1 MRANY
6 QSKTNMNKKVCTF
19 LSLLLLLGMQAKA
32 QEFEAASKAVVNMGV
47 GWNLG
52 NTLEANNQ
60 NYHDFTKDSYWGQ
73 QGLESETCWGQAKAK
88 PELIKMMKD
97 AGFGAI
103 RVPVTWYNHMDKD
116 GKVNAEWMKRV
127 HEVVDYVI
135 DQGLYCIVNVHH
147 DTGADRDSFKSWIK
161 ADEANYKQNKT
172 KYENLWKQIA
182 EEFKDYDEHL
192 LFESYNEMLDKLN
205 SWCFASYAAKGQ
217 YDATVATS
225 AYNAINSYAQSFVTT
240 VRATGGNN
248 ATRNLVV
255 NTYAACC
262 GSGTWNNHLKE
273 PLTQLTLPKDP
284 ASNAEKHL
292 IVQVHDYPNMANG
305 INNVK
310 KEIDD
315 MVAAWKKTF
324 ISKGVPMI
332 LGEWG
337 TANVDEGDGKTDYDV
352 RRKVMFEFV
361 EYMIKKCKENNVA
374 TFYWM
379 GLSDGAFRSLPA
391 FNQPDLAE
399 CITKAYHGSDFVG
412 AYPTENDFDINY
424 IVDYEKEWSELF
436 LYGNYNGVTPLK
448 LEEYKAIR
456 VETDEAYGNKL
467 QVKVY
472 GDKDS
477 SKDSGF
483 KEGYYPLSEDS
494 KTTTVNFESST
505 TGSTVSRITLQTN
518 VGATKAKI
526 TKVCFI
532 KSDDT
537 EVKLTPTTA
546 WGCTLSTEAT
556 PTAGIQSIKLKPQ
569 HDDRLFNLQGQRIS
583 LPKKGLYIQNGKKYI
598 GR

>member
-1 MRANY
+1 
-6 QSKTNMNKKVCTF
+6 MNKKFTTAF
-19 LSLLLLLGMQAKA
+19 IFMASLFGLQIQA
-32 QEFEAASKAVVNMGV
+32 QEFETATEAVKNMGV

-52 NTLEANNQ
+52 NTLEANSQ
-60 NYHDFTKDSYWGQ
+60 TYHDFTKDNYWGQ
-73 QGLESETCWGQAKAK
+73 QGLESETCWGQSKAK

-135 DQGLYCIVNVHH
+135 NQGLYCIVNVHH
-147 DTGADRDSFKSWIK
+147 DTGADDDSFKSWIK
-161 ADEANYKQNKT
+161 ADEANYTQNKAR
-172 KYENLWKQIA
+172 YENLWKQIA

-192 LFESYNEMLDKLN
+192 LFESYNEMLDKLS

-240 VRATGGNN
+240 VRNTGGNN

-262 GSGTWNNHLKE
+262 GNGTWSDHLKE
-273 PLTQLTLPKDP
+273 PLSQLTIPTDP
-284 ASNAEKHL
+284 AANHL
-292 IVQVHDYPNMANG
+292 MVQVHDYPNIANG
-305 INNVK
+305 IANVK

-315 MVAAWKKTF
+315 MMTAWNTH
-324 ISKGVPMI
+324 ILSKGIPMI

-337 TANVDEGDGKTDYDV
+337 TANVDKGDGKTDYDV
-352 RRKVMFEFV
+352 RRDVMFEFV
-361 EYMIKKCKENNVA
+361 DYMIAKCKENNVA

-379 GLSDGAFRSLPA
+379 GLSDGAYRSLPA

-399 CITKAYHGSDFVG
+399 RIAKAYHGSDFAG
-412 AYPTENDFDINY
+412 TYPTENDFNISY
-424 IVDYEKEWSELF
+424 LVEYEKDWAELF
-436 LYGNYNGVTPLK
+436 LYGNYNSVSALK
-448 LEEYKAIR
+448 LTEYKGLRI
-456 VETDEAYGNKL
+456 EMDDNYGSKL

-472 GDKDS
+472 GDATGS
-477 SKDSGF
+477 SF
-483 KEGYYPLSEDS
+483 KEAYYTLSANS
-494 KTTTVNFESST
+494 KTTTVNFENAK

-526 TKVCFI
+526 NQVALI
-532 KSDDT
+532 KSDNS
-537 EVKLTPTTA
+537 EVKLSPTTA
-546 WGCTLSTEAT
+546 WGCTLSTEST
-556 PTAGIQSIKLKPQ
+556 PVSGIHELHYTPQ
-569 HDDRLFNLQGQRIS
+569 TNDRIYNLQGQQIAKPQRGI
-583 LPKKGLYIQNGKKYI
+583 YIQNGKKFI
-598 GR
+598 AK

>member
-1 MRANY
+1 
-6 QSKTNMNKKVCTF
+6 MNKKFTTAF
-19 LSLLLLLGMQAKA
+19 IFMASLFGLQIQA
-32 QEFEAASKAVVNMGV
+32 QEFETATEAVKNMGV

-52 NTLEANNQ
+52 NTLEANSQ
-60 NYHDFTKDSYWGQ
+60 TYHDFTKNNYWGQ
-73 QGLESETCWGQAKAK
+73 QGLESETCWGQSKAK

-135 DQGLYCIVNVHH
+135 NQGLYCIVNVHH
-147 DTGADRDSFKSWIK
+147 DTGADDDSFKSWIK
-161 ADEANYKQNKT
+161 ADEANYTQNKAR
-172 KYENLWKQIA
+172 YENLWKQIA

-192 LFESYNEMLDKLN
+192 LFESYNEMLDKLS
-205 SWCFASYAAKGQ
+205 SWCFASFAAKGQ

-240 VRATGGNN
+240 VRNTGGNN

-262 GSGTWNNHLKE
+262 GNGTWSDHLKE
-273 PLTQLTLPKDP
+273 PLSQLTIPTDP
-284 ASNAEKHL
+284 AANHL
-292 IVQVHDYPNMANG
+292 MVQVHDYPNIANG
-305 INNVK
+305 IANVK

-315 MVAAWKKTF
+315 MVAAWNTH
-324 ISKGVPMI
+324 ILSKGIPMI

-352 RRKVMFEFV
+352 RRDVMFEFV
-361 EYMIKKCKENNVA
+361 DYMIAKCKENNVA

-379 GLSDGAFRSLPA
+379 GLSDGAYRSLPA

-399 CITKAYHGSDFVG
+399 RIAKAYHGNDFAG
-412 AYPTENDFDINY
+412 IYPTEDDFNISY
-424 IVDYEKEWSELF
+424 IVEYEKEWAELF
-436 LYGNYNGVTPLK
+436 LYGNYNSVSALK
-448 LEEYKAIR
+448 LTEYKGLRI
-456 VETDEAYGNKL
+456 EMDDNYGSKL

-472 GDKDS
+472 GDATGS
-477 SKDSGF
+477 SF
-483 KEGYYPLSEDS
+483 KEAYYTLSANS
-494 KTTTVNFESST
+494 KTTTVNFENAK

-526 TKVCFI
+526 NQVALI
-532 KSDDT
+532 KSDNS
-537 EVKLTPTTA
+537 EVKLSPTTA
-546 WGCTLSTEAT
+546 WGCTLSTEST
-556 PTAGIQSIKLKPQ
+556 PVSGIHELHYTPQ
-569 HDDRLFNLQGQRIS
+569 TDNRIYNLQGQQIAKPQRGI
-583 LPKKGLYIQNGKKYI
+583 YIQNGKKFI
-598 GR
+598 AK

>member
-1 MRANY
+1 MYKRLNVLF
-6 QSKTNMNKKVCTF
+6 T
-19 LSLLLLLGMQAKA
+19 LLLMCGMHLQA
-32 QEFEAASKAVVNMGV
+32 QEFETATQAVKNMGV

-52 NTLEANNQ
+52 NTLEANSQ
-60 NYHDFTKDSYWGQ
+60 TYHDFTKDNYWGQ
-73 QGLESETCWGQAKAK
+73 QGLESETCWGQSKAK

-135 DQGLYCIVNVHH
+135 NQGLYCIVNVHH
-147 DTGADRDSFKSWIK
+147 DTGADDDSFKSWIK
-161 ADEANYKQNKT
+161 ADEANYTQNKAR
-172 KYENLWKQIA
+172 YENLWKQIA

-192 LFESYNEMLDKLN
+192 LFESYNEMLDKLS

-240 VRATGGNN
+240 VRNTGGNN

-262 GSGTWNNHLKE
+262 GNGTWSDHLKE
-273 PLTQLTLPKDP
+273 PLSQLTIPTDP
-284 ASNAEKHL
+284 AANHL
-292 IVQVHDYPNMANG
+292 MVQVHDYPNIANG
-305 INNVK
+305 IANVK

-315 MVAAWKKTF
+315 MMTAWNTH
-324 ISKGVPMI
+324 ILSKGIPMI

-352 RRKVMFEFV
+352 RRDVMFEFV
-361 EYMIKKCKENNVA
+361 DYMIAKCKENNVA

-379 GLSDGAFRSLPA
+379 GLSDGAYRSLPA

-399 CITKAYHGSDFVG
+399 RIAKAYHGSDFAG
-412 AYPTENDFDINY
+412 TYPTENDFNINY
-424 IVDYEKEWSELF
+424 LVEYEKDWAELF
-436 LYGNYNGVTPLK
+436 LYGNYNSVSALK
-448 LEEYKAIR
+448 LTEYKGLRI
-456 VETDEAYGNKL
+456 EMDDNYGSKL

-472 GDKDS
+472 GDATGS
-477 SKDSGF
+477 SF
-483 KEGYYPLSEDS
+483 KEAYYTLSANS
-494 KTTTVNFESST
+494 KTTTVNFENAK

-526 TKVCFI
+526 NQVALI
-532 KSDDT
+532 KSDNS
-537 EVKLTPTTA
+537 EVKLSPTTA
-546 WGCTLSTEAT
+546 WGCTLSTEST
-556 PTAGIQSIKLKPQ
+556 PVSGIHELHYTPQ
-569 HDDRLFNLQGQRIS
+569 TDDRIYNLQGQQIAKPQRGI
-583 LPKKGLYIQNGKKYI
+583 YIQNGKKFI
-598 GR
+598 AK

>member
-1 MRANY
+1 
-6 QSKTNMNKKVCTF
+6 MNKKFTTAF
-19 LSLLLLLGMQAKA
+19 IFMASLFSLQIQA
-32 QEFEAASKAVVNMGV
+32 QEFETATEAVKNMGV

-52 NTLEANNQ
+52 NTLEANSQ
-60 NYHDFTKDSYWGQ
+60 TYHDFTKDNYWGQ
-73 QGLESETCWGQAKAK
+73 QGLESETCWGQSKAK

-135 DQGLYCIVNVHH
+135 NQGLYCIVNVHH
-147 DTGADRDSFKSWIK
+147 DTGADDDSFKSWIK
-161 ADEANYKQNKT
+161 ADEANYTQNKAR
-172 KYENLWKQIA
+172 YENLWKQIA

-192 LFESYNEMLDKLN
+192 LFESYNEMLDKLS

-240 VRATGGNN
+240 VRNTGGNN

-262 GSGTWNNHLKE
+262 GNGTWSDHLKE
-273 PLTQLTLPKDP
+273 PLSQLTIPTDP
-284 ASNAEKHL
+284 AANHL
-292 IVQVHDYPNMANG
+292 MVQVHDYPNIANG
-305 INNVK
+305 IANVK

-315 MVAAWKKTF
+315 MVAAWNTH
-324 ISKGVPMI
+324 ILSKGIPMI

-352 RRKVMFEFV
+352 RRDVMFEFV
-361 EYMIKKCKENNVA
+361 DYMIAKCKENNVA

-379 GLSDGAFRSLPA
+379 GLSDGAYRSLPA

-399 CITKAYHGSDFVG
+399 RIAKAYHGSDFAG
-412 AYPTENDFDINY
+412 TYPTENDFNISY
-424 IVDYEKEWSELF
+424 LVEYEKDWAELF
-436 LYGNYNGVTPLK
+436 LYGNYNSVSALK
-448 LEEYKAIR
+448 LTEYKGLRI
-456 VETDEAYGNKL
+456 EMDDNYGSKL

-472 GDKDS
+472 GDATGS
-477 SKDSGF
+477 SF
-483 KEGYYPLSEDS
+483 KEAYYTLSANS
-494 KTTTVNFESST
+494 KTTTVNFENAK

-526 TKVCFI
+526 NKVVLI
-532 KSDDT
+532 KSDNS
-537 EVKLTPTTA
+537 EVKLSPTTA
-546 WGCTLSTEAT
+546 WGCTLSTEST
-556 PTAGIQSIKLKPQ
+556 PVSGIHELHYTPQ
-569 HDDRLFNLQGQRIS
+569 TDNRIYNLQGQQIAQPRRGI
-583 LPKKGLYIQNGKKYI
+583 YIQNGKKFI
-598 GR
+598 AK

>member
-1 MRANY
+1 
-6 QSKTNMNKKVCTF
+6 MNKRINTI
-19 LSLLLLLGMQAKA
+19 LALLLMSGMHLLA
-32 QEFEAASKAVVNMGV
+32 QEFETATQAVKNMGV

-52 NTLEANNQ
+52 NTLEANSQ
-60 NYHDFTKDSYWGQ
+60 TYHDFTKDNYWGQ
-73 QGLESETCWGQAKAK
+73 QGLESETCWGQSKAK

-135 DQGLYCIVNVHH
+135 NQGLYCIVNVHH
-147 DTGADRDSFKSWIK
+147 DTGADDDSFKSWIK
-161 ADEANYKQNKT
+161 ADEANYTQNKAR
-172 KYENLWKQIA
+172 YENLWKQIA

-192 LFESYNEMLDKLN
+192 LFESYNEMLDKLS

-240 VRATGGNN
+240 VRNTGGNN

-262 GSGTWNNHLKE
+262 GSGTWNDHLKE
-273 PLTQLTLPKDP
+273 PLSQLTIPTDP
-284 ASNAEKHL
+284 VANHL
-292 IVQVHDYPNMANG
+292 MVQVHDYPNIANG
-305 INNVK
+305 IANVK

-315 MVAAWKKTF
+315 MMAAWNTH
-324 ISKGVPMI
+324 ILSKGIPMI

-352 RRKVMFEFV
+352 RRDVMFEFV
-361 EYMIKKCKENNVA
+361 DYMIAKCKENNVA

-379 GLSDGAFRSLPA
+379 GLSDGAYRSLPA

-399 CITKAYHGSDFVG
+399 RIAKAYHGSDFAG
-412 AYPTENDFDINY
+412 TYPTENDFNISY
-424 IVDYEKEWSELF
+424 LVEYEKDWAELF
-436 LYGNYNGVTPLK
+436 LYGNYNSVSALK
-448 LEEYKAIR
+448 LTEYKGLRI
-456 VETDEAYGNKL
+456 EMDDNYGSKL

-472 GDKDS
+472 GDATGS
-477 SKDSGF
+477 SF
-483 KEGYYPLSEDS
+483 KEAYYTLSANS
-494 KTTTVNFESST
+494 KTTTVNFENAK

-526 TKVCFI
+526 NQVALI
-532 KSDDT
+532 KSDNS
-537 EVKLTPTTA
+537 EVKLSPTTA
-546 WGCTLSTEAT
+546 WGCTLSTEST
-556 PTAGIQSIKLKPQ
+556 PVSGIHELHYTPQ
-569 HDDRLFNLQGQRIS
+569 TDDRIYNLQGQQIAKPQRGI
-583 LPKKGLYIQNGKKYI
+583 YIQNGKKFI
-598 GR
+598 AK

>member
-1 MRANY
+1 
-6 QSKTNMNKKVCTF
+6 MNKKFTTAF
-19 LSLLLLLGMQAKA
+19 IFMASLFGLQIQA
-32 QEFEAASKAVVNMGV
+32 QEFETATEAVKNMGV

-52 NTLEANNQ
+52 NTLEANSQ
-60 NYHDFTKDSYWGQ
+60 TYHDFTKDNYWGQ
-73 QGLESETCWGQAKAK
+73 QGLESETCWGQSKAK

-135 DQGLYCIVNVHH
+135 NQGLYCIVNVHH
-147 DTGADRDSFKSWIK
+147 DTGADDDSFKSWIK
-161 ADEANYKQNKT
+161 ADEANYTQNKAR
-172 KYENLWKQIA
+172 YENLWKQIA

-192 LFESYNEMLDKLN
+192 LFESYNEMLDKLS
-205 SWCFASYAAKGQ
+205 SWCFASFAAKGQ

-240 VRATGGNN
+240 VRNTGGNN

-262 GSGTWNNHLKE
+262 GNGTWSDHLKE
-273 PLTQLTLPKDP
+273 PLSQLTIPTDP
-284 ASNAEKHL
+284 AANHL
-292 IVQVHDYPNMANG
+292 MVQVHDYPNIANG
-305 INNVK
+305 IANVK

-315 MVAAWKKTF
+315 MMAAWNTH
-324 ISKGVPMI
+324 ILSKGIPMI

-352 RRKVMFEFV
+352 RRDVMFEFV
-361 EYMIKKCKENNVA
+361 DYMIAKCKENNVA

-379 GLSDGAFRSLPA
+379 GLSDGAYRSLPA

-399 CITKAYHGSDFVG
+399 RIAKAYHGSDFAG
-412 AYPTENDFDINY
+412 TYPTENDFNISY
-424 IVDYEKEWSELF
+424 IVEYEKEWAELF
-436 LYGNYNGVTPLK
+436 LYGNYNSVSALK
-448 LEEYKAIR
+448 LTEYKGLRI
-456 VETDEAYGNKL
+456 EMDDNYGSKL

-472 GDKDS
+472 GDATGS
-477 SKDSGF
+477 SF
-483 KEGYYPLSEDS
+483 KEAYYTLSANS
-494 KTTTVNFESST
+494 KTTTVNFENAK

-526 TKVCFI
+526 NKVVLI
-532 KSDDT
+532 KSDNS
-537 EVKLTPTTA
+537 EVKLSPTTA
-546 WGCTLSTEAT
+546 WGCTLSTEST
-556 PTAGIQSIKLKPQ
+556 PVSGIHELHYTPQ
-569 HDDRLFNLQGQRIS
+569 TDNRIYNLQGQQIAKPQRGI
-583 LPKKGLYIQNGKKYI
+583 YIQNGKKFI
-598 GR
+598 AK

>member
-1 MRANY
+1 
-6 QSKTNMNKKVCTF
+6 MNKKFTTAF
-19 LSLLLLLGMQAKA
+19 IFMASLFGLQIQA
-32 QEFEAASKAVVNMGV
+32 QEFETATEAVKNMGV

-52 NTLEANNQ
+52 NTLEANSQ
-60 NYHDFTKDSYWGQ
+60 TYHDFTKDNYWGQ
-73 QGLESETCWGQAKAK
+73 QGLESETCWGQSKAK

-135 DQGLYCIVNVHH
+135 NQGLYCIVNVHH
-147 DTGADRDSFKSWIK
+147 DTGADDDSFKSWIK
-161 ADEANYKQNKT
+161 ADEANYTQNKAR
-172 KYENLWKQIA
+172 YENLWQQIA

-192 LFESYNEMLDKLN
+192 LFESYNEMLDKLS

-240 VRATGGNN
+240 VRNTGGNN

-262 GSGTWNNHLKE
+262 GNGTWSDHLKDPLSQLTIPTDPAANHLM
-273 PLTQLTLPKDP
+273 
-284 ASNAEKHL
+284 
-292 IVQVHDYPNMANG
+292 VQVHDYPNIANG
-305 INNVK
+305 IANVK

-315 MVAAWKKTF
+315 MMTAWNTH
-324 ISKGVPMI
+324 ILSKGIPMI

-352 RRKVMFEFV
+352 RRDVMFEFV
-361 EYMIKKCKENNVA
+361 DYMIAKCKENNVA

-379 GLSDGAFRSLPA
+379 GLSDGAYRSLPA

-399 CITKAYHGSDFVG
+399 RIAKAYHGSDFAG
-412 AYPTENDFDINY
+412 TYPTENDFNISY
-424 IVDYEKEWSELF
+424 LVEYEKDWAELF
-436 LYGNYNGVTPLK
+436 LYGNYNSVSALK
-448 LEEYKAIR
+448 LTEYKGLRI
-456 VETDEAYGNKL
+456 EMDDNYGSKL

-472 GDKDS
+472 GDATGS
-477 SKDSGF
+477 SF
-483 KEGYYPLSEDS
+483 KEAYYTLSANS
-494 KTTTVNFESST
+494 KTTTVNFENAK

-526 TKVCFI
+526 NQVALI
-532 KSDDT
+532 KSDNS
-537 EVKLTPTTA
+537 EVKLSPTTA
-546 WGCTLSTEAT
+546 WGCTLSTEST
-556 PTAGIQSIKLKPQ
+556 PVSGIHELHYTPQ
-569 HDDRLFNLQGQRIS
+569 TDNRIYNLQGQQIAKPQRGI
-583 LPKKGLYIQNGKKYI
+583 YIQNGKKYI
-598 GR
+598 AK

>member
-1 MRANY
+1 
-6 QSKTNMNKKVCTF
+6 MNKRVNTI
-19 LSLLLLLGMQAKA
+19 LALLLMCGMHLLA
-32 QEFEAASKAVVNMGV
+32 QEFETATQAVKNMGV

-60 NYHDFTKDSYWGQ
+60 TNHDFTKDNYWGQ
-73 QGLESETCWGQAKAK
+73 QGLESETCWGQSKTK

-135 DQGLYCIVNVHH
+135 SQGLYCIVNVHH
-147 DTGADRDSFKSWIK
+147 DTGADGSTFKSWIK
-161 ADEANYKQNKT
+161 ADEANYEQNKT
-172 KYENLWKQIA
+172 RYENLWKQIA

-192 LFESYNEMLDKLN
+192 LFESYNEMLDKLS
-205 SWCFASYAAKGQ
+205 SWCFASFASTNK
-217 YDATVATS
+217 YDAAVAKS

-240 VRATGGNN
+240 VRNTGGNN

-262 GSGTWNNHLKE
+262 GSGTWNDHLKE
-273 PLTQLTLPKDP
+273 PLSQLTIPTDP
-284 ASNAEKHL
+284 VANHL
-292 IVQVHDYPNMANG
+292 MVQVHDYPNIANG
-305 INNVK
+305 IANVK

-315 MVAAWKKTF
+315 MMAAWNTH
-324 ISKGVPMI
+324 ILSKGIPMI

-352 RRKVMFEFV
+352 RRDVMFEFV
-361 EYMIKKCKENNVA
+361 DYMIAKCKENNVA

-379 GLSDGAFRSLPA
+379 GLSDGAYRSLPA

-399 CITKAYHGSDFVG
+399 RIAKAYHGSDFAG
-412 AYPTENDFDINY
+412 TYPTENDFNISY
-424 IVDYEKEWSELF
+424 LVEYEKDWAELF
-436 LYGNYNGVTPLK
+436 LYGNYNSVSALK
-448 LEEYKAIR
+448 LTEYKGLRI
-456 VETDEAYGNKL
+456 EMDDNYGSKL

-472 GDKDS
+472 GDATGS
-477 SKDSGF
+477 SF
-483 KEGYYPLSEDS
+483 KEAYYTLSANS
-494 KTTTVNFESST
+494 KTTTVNFENAK

-526 TKVCFI
+526 NQVALI
-532 KSDDT
+532 KSDNS
-537 EVKLTPTTA
+537 EVKLSPTTA
-546 WGCTLSTEAT
+546 WGCTLSTEST
-556 PTAGIQSIKLKPQ
+556 PVSGIHELHYTPQ
-569 HDDRLFNLQGQRIS
+569 TDNRIYNLQGQQIAKPQRGI
-583 LPKKGLYIQNGKKYI
+583 YIQNGKKYI
-598 GR
+598 AK

>member
-1 MRANY
+1 
-6 QSKTNMNKKVCTF
+6 MNKKFTTAF
-19 LSLLLLLGMQAKA
+19 IFMASLFSLQIQA
-32 QEFEAASKAVVNMGV
+32 QEFETATEAVKNMGV

-52 NTLEANNQ
+52 NTLEANSQ
-60 NYHDFTKDSYWGQ
+60 TYHDFTKDNYWGQ
-73 QGLESETCWGQAKAK
+73 QGLESETCWGQSKAK

-135 DQGLYCIVNVHH
+135 NQGLYCIVNVHH
-147 DTGADRDSFKSWIK
+147 DTGADSDSFKSWIK
-161 ADEANYKQNKT
+161 ADEANYTQNKAR
-172 KYENLWKQIA
+172 YENLWKQIA

-192 LFESYNEMLDKLN
+192 LFESYNEMLDKLS

-240 VRATGGNN
+240 VRNTGGNN

-262 GSGTWNNHLKE
+262 GSGTWNDHLKE
-273 PLTQLTLPKDP
+273 PLSQLTIPTDP
-284 ASNAEKHL
+284 VANHL
-292 IVQVHDYPNMANG
+292 MVQVHDYPNIANG
-305 INNVK
+305 IANVK

-315 MVAAWKKTF
+315 MVAAWNTH
-324 ISKGVPMI
+324 ILSKGIPMI

-352 RRKVMFEFV
+352 RRDVMFEFV
-361 EYMIKKCKENNVA
+361 DYMIAKCKENNVA

-379 GLSDGAFRSLPA
+379 GLSDGAYRSLPA

-399 CITKAYHGSDFVG
+399 RIAKAYHGSDFAG
-412 AYPTENDFDINY
+412 TYPTENDFNISY
-424 IVDYEKEWSELF
+424 LVEYEKDWAELF
-436 LYGNYNGVTPLK
+436 LYGNYNSVSALK
-448 LEEYKAIR
+448 LTEYKGLRI
-456 VETDEAYGNKL
+456 EMDDNYGSKL

-472 GDKDS
+472 GDATGS
-477 SKDSGF
+477 SF
-483 KEGYYPLSEDS
+483 KEAYYTLSANS
-494 KTTTVNFESST
+494 KTTTVNFENAK

-526 TKVCFI
+526 NQVALI
-532 KSDDT
+532 KSDNS
-537 EVKLTPTTA
+537 EVKLSPTTA
-546 WGCTLSTEAT
+546 WGCTLSTEST
-556 PTAGIQSIKLKPQ
+556 PVSGIHELHYTPQ
-569 HDDRLFNLQGQRIS
+569 TDNRIYNLQGQQIAQPRRGI
-583 LPKKGLYIQNGKKYI
+583 YIQNGKKYLAK
-598 GR
+598 

>member
-1 MRANY
+1 MA
-6 QSKTNMNKKVCTF
+6 
-19 LSLLLLLGMQAKA
+19 SLFSLQIQA
-32 QEFEAASKAVVNMGV
+32 QEFETATEAVKNMGV

-52 NTLEANNQ
+52 NTLEANSQ
-60 NYHDFTKDSYWGQ
+60 TYHDFTKDNYWGQ
-73 QGLESETCWGQAKAK
+73 QGLESETCWGQSKAK

-135 DQGLYCIVNVHH
+135 NQGLYCIVNVHH
-147 DTGADRDSFKSWIK
+147 DTGADDDSFKSWIK
-161 ADEANYKQNKT
+161 ADEANYTQNKAR
-172 KYENLWKQIA
+172 YENLWKQIA

-192 LFESYNEMLDKLN
+192 LFESYNEMLDKLS

-240 VRATGGNN
+240 VRNTGGNN

-262 GSGTWNNHLKE
+262 GNGTWSDHLKE
-273 PLTQLTLPKDP
+273 PLSQLTIPTDP
-284 ASNAEKHL
+284 AANHL
-292 IVQVHDYPNMANG
+292 MVQVHDYPNIANG
-305 INNVK
+305 IANVK

-315 MVAAWKKTF
+315 MMAAWNTH
-324 ISKGVPMI
+324 IRSKGIPMI
-332 LGEWG
+332 RGEWG

-352 RRKVMFEFV
+352 RRDVMFEFV
-361 EYMIKKCKENNVA
+361 DYMIAKCTENNVA

-379 GLSDGAFRSLPA
+379 GLSDGAYRSLPA

-399 CITKAYHGSDFVG
+399 RIAKAYHGSDFAG
-412 AYPTENDFDINY
+412 TYPTENDFNISY
-424 IVDYEKEWSELF
+424 LVEYEKDWAELF
-436 LYGNYNGVTPLK
+436 LYGNYNSVSALK
-448 LEEYKAIR
+448 LTEYKGLRI
-456 VETDEAYGNKL
+456 EMDDNYGSKL

-472 GDKDS
+472 GDATGS
-477 SKDSGF
+477 SF
-483 KEGYYPLSEDS
+483 KEAYYTLSANS
-494 KTTTVNFESST
+494 KTTTVNFENAK

-526 TKVCFI
+526 NQVALI
-532 KSDDT
+532 KSDNS
-537 EVKLTPTTA
+537 EVKLSPTTA
-546 WGCTLSTEAT
+546 WGCTLSTESS
-556 PTAGIQSIKLKPQ
+556 PVSGIQNIHYTPIA
-569 HDDRLFNLQGQRIS
+569 DDRIYNLQGQQIAKPQRGI
-583 LPKKGLYIQNGKKYI
+583 YIQNGKKFI
-598 GR
+598 AK

>member
-1 MRANY
+1 
-6 QSKTNMNKKVCTF
+6 MNKKFTTAF
-19 LSLLLLLGMQAKA
+19 IFMASLFGLQIQA
-32 QEFEAASKAVVNMGV
+32 QEFETATEAVKNMGV

-52 NTLEANNQ
+52 NTLEANSQ
-60 NYHDFTKDSYWGQ
+60 TYHDFTKDNYWGQ
-73 QGLESETCWGQAKAK
+73 QGLESETCWGQSKAK

-135 DQGLYCIVNVHH
+135 NQGLYCIVNVHH
-147 DTGADRDSFKSWIK
+147 DTGADDDSFKSWIK
-161 ADEANYKQNKT
+161 ADEANYTQNKAR
-172 KYENLWKQIA
+172 YENLWKQIA

-192 LFESYNEMLDKLN
+192 LFESYNEMLDKLS

-240 VRATGGNN
+240 VRNTGGNN

-262 GSGTWNNHLKE
+262 GNGTWSDHLKE
-273 PLTQLTLPKDP
+273 PLSQLTIPTDP
-284 ASNAEKHL
+284 AANHL
-292 IVQVHDYPNMANG
+292 MVQVHDYPNIANG
-305 INNVK
+305 IANVK

-315 MVAAWKKTF
+315 MMAAWNTH
-324 ISKGVPMI
+324 ILSKGIPMI

-352 RRKVMFEFV
+352 RRDVMFEFV
-361 EYMIKKCKENNVA
+361 DYMIAKCKEHHVA

-379 GLSDGAFRSLPA
+379 GLSDGAYRSLPA

-399 CITKAYHGSDFVG
+399 RIAKAYHGNDFAG
-412 AYPTENDFDINY
+412 TYPTENDFNISY
-424 IVDYEKEWSELF
+424 IVEYEKDWAELF
-436 LYGNYNGVTPLK
+436 LYGNYNSVSALK
-448 LEEYKAIR
+448 LTEYKGLRI
-456 VETDEAYGNKL
+456 EMDDNYGSKL

-472 GDKDS
+472 GDATGS
-477 SKDSGF
+477 SF
-483 KEGYYPLSEDS
+483 KEAYYTLSANS
-494 KTTTVNFESST
+494 KTTTVNFENAK

-526 TKVCFI
+526 NQVALI
-532 KSDDT
+532 KSDNS
-537 EVKLTPTTA
+537 EVKLSPTTA
-546 WGCTLSTEAT
+546 WGCTLSTEST
-556 PTAGIQSIKLKPQ
+556 PVSGIHELHYTPQ
-569 HDDRLFNLQGQRIS
+569 TDNRIYNLQGQQIAKPQRGI
-583 LPKKGLYIQNGKKYI
+583 YIQNGKKFI
-598 GR
+598 AK

>member
-1 MRANY
+1 
-6 QSKTNMNKKVCTF
+6 MNKKFTTAF
-19 LSLLLLLGMQAKA
+19 IFMASLFGLQIQA
-32 QEFEAASKAVVNMGV
+32 QEFETATEAVKNMGV

-52 NTLEANNQ
+52 NTLEANSQ
-60 NYHDFTKDSYWGQ
+60 TYHDFTKDNYWGQ
-73 QGLESETCWGQAKAK
+73 QGLESETCWGQSKAK

-135 DQGLYCIVNVHH
+135 NQGLYCIVNVHH
-147 DTGADRDSFKSWIK
+147 DTGADDDSFKSWIK
-161 ADEANYKQNKT
+161 ADEANYTQNKAR
-172 KYENLWKQIA
+172 YENLWKQIA

-192 LFESYNEMLDKLN
+192 LFESYNEMLDKLS

-240 VRATGGNN
+240 VRNTGGNN

-262 GSGTWNNHLKE
+262 GNGTWSDHLKE
-273 PLTQLTLPKDP
+273 PLSQLTIPTDP
-284 ASNAEKHL
+284 AANHL
-292 IVQVHDYPNMANG
+292 MVQVHDYPNIANG
-305 INNVK
+305 IANVK
-310 KEIDD
+310 KEIGD
-315 MVAAWKKTF
+315 MVAAWNTH
-324 ISKGVPMI
+324 ILSKGIPMI

-352 RRKVMFEFV
+352 RRDVMFEFV
-361 EYMIKKCKENNVA
+361 DYMIAKCKEHHVA

-379 GLSDGAFRSLPA
+379 GLSDGAYRSLPA

-399 CITKAYHGSDFVG
+399 RIAKAYHGNDFAG
-412 AYPTENDFDINY
+412 IYPTEDDFNISY
-424 IVDYEKEWSELF
+424 IVEYEKEWAELF
-436 LYGNYNGVTPLK
+436 LYGNYNSVSPLK
-448 LEEYKAIR
+448 LTEYKGLRI
-456 VETDEAYGNKL
+456 EMDDNYGSKL

-472 GDKDS
+472 GDATGS
-477 SKDSGF
+477 SF
-483 KEGYYPLSEDS
+483 KEAYYTLSANS
-494 KTTTVNFESST
+494 KTTTVNFENAK

-526 TKVCFI
+526 NQVALI
-532 KSDDT
+532 KSDNS
-537 EVKLTPTTA
+537 EVKLSPTTA
-546 WGCTLSTEAT
+546 WGCSLSTEST
-556 PTAGIQSIKLKPQ
+556 PVSGIHELHYTPQ
-569 HDDRLFNLQGQRIS
+569 TDNRIYNLQGQQIAKPQRGI
-583 LPKKGLYIQNGKKYI
+583 YIQNGKKFI
-598 GR
+598 AK

>member
-1 MRANY
+1 
-6 QSKTNMNKKVCTF
+6 MNKKFTTTF
-19 LSLLLLLGMQAKA
+19 IFIASLFGLQIQA
-32 QEFEAASKAVVNMGV
+32 QEFETATEAVKNMGV

-52 NTLEANNQ
+52 NTLEANSQ
-60 NYHDFTKDSYWGQ
+60 TYHDFTKDNYWGQ
-73 QGLESETCWGQAKAK
+73 QGLESETCWGQSKAK

-135 DQGLYCIVNVHH
+135 NQGLYCIVNVHH
-147 DTGADRDSFKSWIK
+147 DTGADDDSFKSWIK
-161 ADEANYKQNKT
+161 ADEANYTQNKAR
-172 KYENLWKQIA
+172 YENLWKQIA

-192 LFESYNEMLDKLN
+192 LFESYNEMLDKLS

-240 VRATGGNN
+240 VRNTGGNN

-262 GSGTWNNHLKE
+262 GNGTWSDHLKE
-273 PLTQLTLPKDP
+273 PLSQLTIPTDP
-284 ASNAEKHL
+284 AANHL
-292 IVQVHDYPNMANG
+292 MVQVHDYPNIANG
-305 INNVK
+305 IANVK

-315 MVAAWKKTF
+315 MMAAWNTH
-324 ISKGVPMI
+324 ILSKGIPMI

-352 RRKVMFEFV
+352 RRDVMFEFV
-361 EYMIKKCKENNVA
+361 DYMIAKCKENNVA

-379 GLSDGAFRSLPA
+379 GLSDGAYRSLPA

-399 CITKAYHGSDFVG
+399 RIAKAYHGSDFAG
-412 AYPTENDFDINY
+412 TYPTENDFNISY
-424 IVDYEKEWSELF
+424 LVEYEKDWAELF
-436 LYGNYNGVTPLK
+436 LYGNYNSVSALK
-448 LEEYKAIR
+448 LTEYKGLRI
-456 VETDEAYGNKL
+456 EMDDNYGSKL

-472 GDKDS
+472 GDATGS
-477 SKDSGF
+477 SF
-483 KEGYYPLSEDS
+483 KEGYYALSADS
-494 KTTTVNFESST
+494 KTTTVNFESAK

-526 TKVCFI
+526 NKVVLI
-532 KSDDT
+532 KSDNS
-537 EVKLTPTTA
+537 EIKLTPTIA
-546 WGCTLSTEAT
+546 WGCSLSTESS
-556 PTAGIQSIKLKPQ
+556 PVSGIQNIHYTPIA
-569 HDDRLFNLQGQRIS
+569 DDRIYNLQGQQIAQPQRGI
-583 LPKKGLYIQNGKKYI
+583 YIQNGKKHI
-598 GR
+598 AK

>member
-1 MRANY
+1 
-6 QSKTNMNKKVCTF
+6 MNKKFTTAF
-19 LSLLLLLGMQAKA
+19 IFMASLFSLQIQA
-32 QEFEAASKAVVNMGV
+32 QEFETATEAVKNMGV

-52 NTLEANNQ
+52 NTLEANSQ
-60 NYHDFTKDSYWGQ
+60 TYHDFTKDNYWGQ
-73 QGLESETCWGQAKAK
+73 QGLESETCWGQSKAK

-135 DQGLYCIVNVHH
+135 NQGLYCIVNVHH
-147 DTGADRDSFKSWIK
+147 DTGADDDSFKSWIK
-161 ADEANYKQNKT
+161 ADEANYTQNKAR
-172 KYENLWKQIA
+172 YENLWLQIA

-192 LFESYNEMLDKLN
+192 LFESYNEMLDKLS

-240 VRATGGNN
+240 VRNTGGNN

-262 GSGTWNNHLKE
+262 GNGTWNDHLKE
-273 PLTQLTLPKDP
+273 PLSQLTIPTDP
-284 ASNAEKHL
+284 AANHL
-292 IVQVHDYPNMANG
+292 MVQVHDYPNIANG
-305 INNVK
+305 IANVK

-315 MVAAWKKTF
+315 MMAAWNTH
-324 ISKGVPMI
+324 ILSKGIPMI

-352 RRKVMFEFV
+352 RRDVMFEFV
-361 EYMIKKCKENNVA
+361 DYMIAKCKENNVA

-379 GLSDGAFRSLPA
+379 GLSDGAYRSLPA

-399 CITKAYHGSDFVG
+399 RIAKAYHGSDFAG
-412 AYPTENDFDINY
+412 TYPTENDFNISY
-424 IVDYEKEWSELF
+424 LVEYEKDWAELF
-436 LYGNYNGVTPLK
+436 LYGNYNSVSALK
-448 LEEYKAIR
+448 LTEYKGLRI
-456 VETDEAYGNKL
+456 EMDDNYGSKL

-472 GDKDS
+472 GDATGS
-477 SKDSGF
+477 SF
-483 KEGYYPLSEDS
+483 KEAYYTLSANS
-494 KTTTVNFESST
+494 KTTTVNFENAK

-526 TKVCFI
+526 NQVALV
-532 KSDDT
+532 KSDNS
-537 EVKLTPTTA
+537 EVKLSPTTA
-546 WGCTLSTEAT
+546 WGCTLSTEST
-556 PTAGIQSIKLKPQ
+556 PVSGIHELHYTPQ
-569 HDDRLFNLQGQRIS
+569 TDNRIYNLQGQQIAKPQRGI
-583 LPKKGLYIQNGKKYI
+583 YIQNGKKFI
-598 GR
+598 AK

>member
-1 MRANY
+1 
-6 QSKTNMNKKVCTF
+6 MNKKFTTAF
-19 LSLLLLLGMQAKA
+19 IFMASLFGLQIQA
-32 QEFEAASKAVVNMGV
+32 QEFETATEAVKNMGV

-52 NTLEANNQ
+52 NTLEANSQ
-60 NYHDFTKDSYWGQ
+60 TYHDFTKDNYWGQ
-73 QGLESETCWGQAKAK
+73 QGLESETCWGQSKAK

-135 DQGLYCIVNVHH
+135 NQGLYCIVNVHH
-147 DTGADRDSFKSWIK
+147 DTGADGDTFKSWIK
-161 ADEANYKQNKT
+161 ADEANYEQNKT
-172 KYENLWKQIA
+172 RYENLWQQIA

-192 LFESYNEMLDKLN
+192 LFESYNEMLDKLS
-205 SWCFASYAAKGQ
+205 SWCFASFAAKGQ

-240 VRATGGNN
+240 VRNTGGNN

-262 GSGTWNNHLKE
+262 GNGTWSDHLKE
-273 PLTQLTLPKDP
+273 PLSQLTIPTDP
-284 ASNAEKHL
+284 AANHL
-292 IVQVHDYPNMANG
+292 MVQVHDYPNIANG
-305 INNVK
+305 IANVK

-315 MVAAWKKTF
+315 MMAAWNTH
-324 ISKGVPMI
+324 ILSKGIPMI

-352 RRKVMFEFV
+352 RRDVMFEFV
-361 EYMIKKCKENNVA
+361 DYMIAKCKENNVA

-379 GLSDGAFRSLPA
+379 GLSDGAYRSLPA

-399 CITKAYHGSDFVG
+399 RIAKAYHGSDFAG
-412 AYPTENDFDINY
+412 TYPTENDFNISY
-424 IVDYEKEWSELF
+424 LVEYEKDWAELF
-436 LYGNYNGVTPLK
+436 LYGNYNSVSALK
-448 LEEYKAIR
+448 LTEYKGLRI
-456 VETDEAYGNKL
+456 EMDDNYGSKL

-472 GDKDS
+472 GDATGS
-477 SKDSGF
+477 SF
-483 KEGYYPLSEDS
+483 KEAYYTLSANS
-494 KTTTVNFESST
+494 KTTTVNFENAK

-526 TKVCFI
+526 NQVALI
-532 KSDDT
+532 KSDNS
-537 EVKLTPTTA
+537 EVKLSPTTA
-546 WGCTLSTEAT
+546 WGCTLSTEST
-556 PTAGIQSIKLKPQ
+556 PVSGIHELHYTPQ
-569 HDDRLFNLQGQRIS
+569 TDNRIYNLQGQQIAKPQRGI
-583 LPKKGLYIQNGKKYI
+583 YIQNGKKFI
-598 GR
+598 AK

>member
-1 MRANY
+1 
-6 QSKTNMNKKVCTF
+6 MNKKFTTAF
-19 LSLLLLLGMQAKA
+19 IFMASLFGLQIQA
-32 QEFEAASKAVVNMGV
+32 QEFETATEAVKNMGV

-52 NTLEANNQ
+52 NTLEANSQ
-60 NYHDFTKDSYWGQ
+60 TYHDFTKDNYWGQ
-73 QGLESETCWGQAKAK
+73 QGLESETCWGQSKAK

-135 DQGLYCIVNVHH
+135 NQGLYCIVNVHH
-147 DTGADRDSFKSWIK
+147 DTGADDDSFKSWIK
-161 ADEANYKQNKT
+161 ADEANYTQNKAR
-172 KYENLWKQIA
+172 YENLWKQIA

-192 LFESYNEMLDKLN
+192 LFESYNEMLDKLS
-205 SWCFASYAAKGQ
+205 SWCFASFAAKGQ

-240 VRATGGNN
+240 VRNTGGNN

-262 GSGTWNNHLKE
+262 GNGTWSDHLKE
-273 PLTQLTLPKDP
+273 PLSQLTIPTDP
-284 ASNAEKHL
+284 AANHL
-292 IVQVHDYPNMANG
+292 MVQVHDYPNIANG
-305 INNVK
+305 IANVK

-315 MVAAWKKTF
+315 MVAAWNTH
-324 ISKGVPMI
+324 ILSKGIPMI

-352 RRKVMFEFV
+352 RRDVMFEFV
-361 EYMIKKCKENNVA
+361 DYMIAKCKEHHVA

-379 GLSDGAFRSLPA
+379 GLSDGAYRSLPA

-399 CITKAYHGSDFVG
+399 RIAKAYHGNDFAG
-412 AYPTENDFDINY
+412 IYPTEDDFNISY
-424 IVDYEKEWSELF
+424 IVEYEKEWAELF
-436 LYGNYNGVTPLK
+436 LYGNYNSVSPLK
-448 LEEYKAIR
+448 LTEYKGLRI
-456 VETDEAYGNKL
+456 EMDDNYGSKL

-472 GDKDS
+472 GDATGS
-477 SKDSGF
+477 SF
-483 KEGYYPLSEDS
+483 KEAYYTLSANS
-494 KTTTVNFESST
+494 KTTTVNFENAK

-526 TKVCFI
+526 NQVALI
-532 KSDDT
+532 KSDNS
-537 EVKLTPTTA
+537 EVKLSPTTA
-546 WGCTLSTEAT
+546 WGCTLSTEST
-556 PTAGIQSIKLKPQ
+556 PVSGIHELHYTPQ
-569 HDDRLFNLQGQRIS
+569 TDNRIYNLQGQQIAKPQRGI
-583 LPKKGLYIQNGKKYI
+583 YIQNGKKFI
-598 GR
+598 AK

>member
-1 MRANY
+1 
-6 QSKTNMNKKVCTF
+6 MNKKFTTAF
-19 LSLLLLLGMQAKA
+19 IFMASLFGLQIQA
-32 QEFEAASKAVVNMGV
+32 QEFETATEAVKNMGV

-52 NTLEANNQ
+52 NTLEANSQ
-60 NYHDFTKDSYWGQ
+60 TYHDFTKDNYWGQ
-73 QGLESETCWGQAKAK
+73 QGLESETCWGQSKAK

-135 DQGLYCIVNVHH
+135 NQGLYCIVNVHH
-147 DTGADRDSFKSWIK
+147 DTGADDDSFKSWIK
-161 ADEANYKQNKT
+161 ADEANYTQNKAR
-172 KYENLWKQIA
+172 YENLWLQIA

-192 LFESYNEMLDKLN
+192 LFESYNEMLDKLS

-240 VRATGGNN
+240 VRNTGGNN

-262 GSGTWNNHLKE
+262 GNGTWSDHLKE
-273 PLTQLTLPKDP
+273 PLSQLTIPTDP
-284 ASNAEKHL
+284 VANHL
-292 IVQVHDYPNMANG
+292 MVQVHDYPNIANG
-305 INNVK
+305 IANVK

-315 MVAAWKKTF
+315 MMAAWNTH
-324 ISKGVPMI
+324 ILSKGIPMI

-352 RRKVMFEFV
+352 RRDVMFEFV
-361 EYMIKKCKENNVA
+361 DYMIAKCKENNVA

-379 GLSDGAFRSLPA
+379 GLSDGAYRSLPA

-399 CITKAYHGSDFVG
+399 RIAKAYHGSDFAG
-412 AYPTENDFDINY
+412 TYPTENDFNISY
-424 IVDYEKEWSELF
+424 LVEYEKDWAELF
-436 LYGNYNGVTPLK
+436 LYGNYNSVSALK
-448 LEEYKAIR
+448 LTEYKGLRI
-456 VETDEAYGNKL
+456 EMDDNYGSKL

-472 GDKDS
+472 GDATGS
-477 SKDSGF
+477 SF
-483 KEGYYPLSEDS
+483 KEAYYTLSANS
-494 KTTTVNFESST
+494 KTTTVNFENAK

-526 TKVCFI
+526 NQVALI
-532 KSDDT
+532 KSDNS
-537 EVKLTPTTA
+537 EVKLSPTTA
-546 WGCTLSTEAT
+546 WGCTLSTEST
-556 PTAGIQSIKLKPQ
+556 PVSGIHELHYTPQ
-569 HDDRLFNLQGQRIS
+569 TDNRIYNLQGQQIAQPRRGI
-583 LPKKGLYIQNGKKYI
+583 YIQNGKKFI
-598 GR
+598 AK

>member
-1 MRANY
+1 
-6 QSKTNMNKKVCTF
+6 MNKKFTTAF
-19 LSLLLLLGMQAKA
+19 IFMASLFSLQIQA
-32 QEFEAASKAVVNMGV
+32 QEFETATEAVKNMGV

-52 NTLEANNQ
+52 NTLEANSQ
-60 NYHDFTKDSYWGQ
+60 TYHDFTKDNYWGQ
-73 QGLESETCWGQAKAK
+73 QGLESETCWGQSKAK

-135 DQGLYCIVNVHH
+135 NQGLYCIVNVHH
-147 DTGADRDSFKSWIK
+147 DTGADDDSFKSWIK
-161 ADEANYKQNKT
+161 ADEANYTQNKAR
-172 KYENLWKQIA
+172 YENLWKQIA

-192 LFESYNEMLDKLN
+192 LFESYNEMLDKLS

-240 VRATGGNN
+240 VRNTGGNN

-262 GSGTWNNHLKE
+262 GNGTWNDHLKE
-273 PLTQLTLPKDP
+273 PLSQLTIPTDP
-284 ASNAEKHL
+284 AANHL
-292 IVQVHDYPNMANG
+292 MVQVHDYPNIANG
-305 INNVK
+305 IANVK

-315 MVAAWKKTF
+315 MMAAWNTH
-324 ISKGVPMI
+324 ILSKGIPMI

-352 RRKVMFEFV
+352 RRDVMFEFV
-361 EYMIKKCKENNVA
+361 DYMIAKCKENNVA

-379 GLSDGAFRSLPA
+379 GLSDGAYRSLPA

-399 CITKAYHGSDFVG
+399 RIAKAYHGSDFAG
-412 AYPTENDFDINY
+412 TYPTENDFNISY
-424 IVDYEKEWSELF
+424 LVEYEKDWAELF
-436 LYGNYNGVTPLK
+436 LYGNYNSVSALK
-448 LEEYKAIR
+448 LTEYKGLRI
-456 VETDEAYGNKL
+456 EMDDNYGSKL

-472 GDKDS
+472 GDATGS
-477 SKDSGF
+477 SF
-483 KEGYYPLSEDS
+483 KEAYYTLSANS
-494 KTTTVNFESST
+494 KTTTVNFENAK

-526 TKVCFI
+526 NQVALI
-532 KSDDT
+532 KSDNS
-537 EVKLTPTTA
+537 EVKLSPTTA
-546 WGCTLSTEAT
+546 WGCTLSTESSAVS
-556 PTAGIQSIKLKPQ
+556 GIQNIHYTPIA
-569 HDDRLFNLQGQRIS
+569 DDRIYNLQGQQIAKPQRGI
-583 LPKKGLYIQNGKKYI
+583 YIQNGKKFI
-598 GR
+598 AK

>member
-1 MRANY
+1 
-6 QSKTNMNKKVCTF
+6 MNKKFTTAF
-19 LSLLLLLGMQAKA
+19 IFMASLFGLQIQA
-32 QEFEAASKAVVNMGV
+32 QEFETATEAVKNMGV

-52 NTLEANNQ
+52 NTLEANSQ
-60 NYHDFTKDSYWGQ
+60 TYHDFTKDNYWGQ
-73 QGLESETCWGQAKAK
+73 QGLESETCWGQSKAK

-135 DQGLYCIVNVHH
+135 NQGLYCIVNVHH
-147 DTGADRDSFKSWIK
+147 DTGADDDSFKSWIK
-161 ADEANYKQNKT
+161 ADEANYTQNKAR
-172 KYENLWKQIA
+172 YENLWKQIA

-192 LFESYNEMLDKLN
+192 LFESYNEMLDKLS

-240 VRATGGNN
+240 VRNTGGNN

-262 GSGTWNNHLKE
+262 GNGTWSDHLKE
-273 PLTQLTLPKDP
+273 PLSQLTIPTDP
-284 ASNAEKHL
+284 AANHL
-292 IVQVHDYPNMANG
+292 MVQVHDYPNIANG
-305 INNVK
+305 IANVK

-315 MVAAWKKTF
+315 MMAAWNTH
-324 ISKGVPMI
+324 ILSKGIPMI

-352 RRKVMFEFV
+352 RRDVMFEFV
-361 EYMIKKCKENNVA
+361 DYMIAKCKENNVA

-379 GLSDGAFRSLPA
+379 GLSDGAYRSLPA

-399 CITKAYHGSDFVG
+399 RIAKAYHGSDFAG
-412 AYPTENDFDINY
+412 TYPTENDFNISY
-424 IVDYEKEWSELF
+424 LVEYEKDWAELF
-436 LYGNYNGVTPLK
+436 LYGNYNSVSALK
-448 LEEYKAIR
+448 LTEYKGLRI
-456 VETDEAYGNKL
+456 EMDDNYGSKL

-472 GDKDS
+472 GDATGS
-477 SKDSGF
+477 SF
-483 KEGYYPLSEDS
+483 KEAYYTLSANS
-494 KTTTVNFESST
+494 KTTTVNFENAK

-526 TKVCFI
+526 NKVVLI
-532 KSDDT
+532 KSDNS
-537 EVKLTPTTA
+537 EVKLSPTTA
-546 WGCTLSTEAT
+546 WGCTLSTEST
-556 PTAGIQSIKLKPQ
+556 PVSGIHELHYTPQ
-569 HDDRLFNLQGQRIS
+569 TDNRIYNLQGQQIAKPQRGI
-583 LPKKGLYIQNGKKYI
+583 YIQNGKKFI
-598 GR
+598 AK

>member
-1 MRANY
+1 
-6 QSKTNMNKKVCTF
+6 MNKKFTTAF
-19 LSLLLLLGMQAKA
+19 IFMASLFGLQIQA
-32 QEFEAASKAVVNMGV
+32 QEFETATEAVKNMGV

-52 NTLEANNQ
+52 NTLEANSQ
-60 NYHDFTKDSYWGQ
+60 TYHDFTKDNYWGQ
-73 QGLESETCWGQAKAK
+73 QGLESETCWGQSKAK

-135 DQGLYCIVNVHH
+135 NQGLYCIVNVHH
-147 DTGADRDSFKSWIK
+147 DTGADDDSFKSWIK
-161 ADEANYKQNKT
+161 ADEANYTQNKAR
-172 KYENLWKQIA
+172 YENLWKQIA

-192 LFESYNEMLDKLN
+192 LFESYNEMLDKLS

-240 VRATGGNN
+240 VRNTGGNN

-262 GSGTWNNHLKE
+262 GNGTWSDHLKE
-273 PLTQLTLPKDP
+273 PLSQLTIPTDP
-284 ASNAEKHL
+284 AANHL
-292 IVQVHDYPNMANG
+292 MVQVHDYPNIANG
-305 INNVK
+305 IANVK

-315 MVAAWKKTF
+315 MVAAWNTH
-324 ISKGVPMI
+324 ILSKGIPMI

-337 TANVDEGDGKTDYDV
+337 TANVDKGDGKTDYDV
-352 RRKVMFEFV
+352 RRDVMFEFV
-361 EYMIKKCKENNVA
+361 DYMIAKCKENNVA

-379 GLSDGAFRSLPA
+379 GLSDGAYRSLPA

-399 CITKAYHGSDFVG
+399 RIAKAYHGSDFAG
-412 AYPTENDFDINY
+412 TYPTENDFNISY
-424 IVDYEKEWSELF
+424 LVEYEKDWAELF
-436 LYGNYNGVTPLK
+436 LYGNYNSVSALK
-448 LEEYKAIR
+448 LTEYKGLRI
-456 VETDEAYGNKL
+456 EMDDNYGSKL

-472 GDKDS
+472 GDATGS
-477 SKDSGF
+477 SF
-483 KEGYYPLSEDS
+483 KEGYYALSADS
-494 KTTTVNFESST
+494 KTTTVNFESAK

-526 TKVCFI
+526 NKVVLI
-532 KSDDT
+532 KSDNS
-537 EVKLTPTTA
+537 EIKLTPTIA
-546 WGCTLSTEAT
+546 WGCSLSTESS
-556 PTAGIQSIKLKPQ
+556 PVSGIQNIHYTPIA
-569 HDDRLFNLQGQRIS
+569 DDRIYNLQGQQIAQPQRGI
-583 LPKKGLYIQNGKKYI
+583 YIQNGKKHI
-598 GR
+598 AK

>member
-1 MRANY
+1 
-6 QSKTNMNKKVCTF
+6 MNKRINTI
-19 LSLLLLLGMQAKA
+19 LALLLMSGMHLLA
-32 QEFEAASKAVVNMGV
+32 QEFETATQAVKNMGV

-52 NTLEANNQ
+52 NTLEANSQ
-60 NYHDFTKDSYWGQ
+60 TYHDFTKDNYWGQ
-73 QGLESETCWGQAKAK
+73 QGLESETCWGQSKAK

-135 DQGLYCIVNVHH
+135 NQGLYCIVNVHH
-147 DTGADRDSFKSWIK
+147 DTGADDDSFKSWIK
-161 ADEANYKQNKT
+161 ADEANYTQNKAR
-172 KYENLWKQIA
+172 YENLWKQIA

-192 LFESYNEMLDKLN
+192 LFESYNEMLDKLS

-240 VRATGGNN
+240 VRNTGGNN

-262 GSGTWNNHLKE
+262 GNGTWSDHLKE
-273 PLTQLTLPKDP
+273 PLSQLTIPTDP
-284 ASNAEKHL
+284 VANHL
-292 IVQVHDYPNMANG
+292 MVQVHDYPNIANG
-305 INNVK
+305 IANVK

-315 MVAAWKKTF
+315 MMAAWNTH
-324 ISKGVPMI
+324 ILSKGIPMI

-352 RRKVMFEFV
+352 RRDVMFEFV
-361 EYMIKKCKENNVA
+361 DYMIAKCKENNVA

-379 GLSDGAFRSLPA
+379 GLSDGAYRSLPA

-399 CITKAYHGSDFVG
+399 RIAKAYHGSDFAG
-412 AYPTENDFDINY
+412 TYPTENDFNISY
-424 IVDYEKEWSELF
+424 LVEYEKDWAELF
-436 LYGNYNGVTPLK
+436 LYGNYNSISALK
-448 LEEYKAIR
+448 LTEYKGLRI
-456 VETDEAYGNKL
+456 EMDDNYGSKL

-472 GDKDS
+472 GDATGS
-477 SKDSGF
+477 SF
-483 KEGYYPLSEDS
+483 KEAYYTLSANS
-494 KTTTVNFESST
+494 KTTTVNFENAK

-526 TKVCFI
+526 NQVALI
-532 KSDDT
+532 KSDNS
-537 EVKLTPTTA
+537 EVKLSPTTA
-546 WGCTLSTEAT
+546 WGCTLSTEST
-556 PTAGIQSIKLKPQ
+556 PVSGIHELHYTPQ
-569 HDDRLFNLQGQRIS
+569 TDDRIYNLQGQQIAQPRRGI
-583 LPKKGLYIQNGKKYI
+583 YIQNGKKFI
-598 GR
+598 AK

>member
-1 MRANY
+1 
-6 QSKTNMNKKVCTF
+6 MNKKFTTAF
-19 LSLLLLLGMQAKA
+19 IFMASLFGLQIQA
-32 QEFEAASKAVVNMGV
+32 QEFETATEAVKNMGV

-52 NTLEANNQ
+52 NTLEANSQ
-60 NYHDFTKDSYWGQ
+60 TYHDFTKDNYWGQ
-73 QGLESETCWGQAKAK
+73 QGLESETCWGQSKAK

-135 DQGLYCIVNVHH
+135 NQGLYCIVNVHH
-147 DTGADRDSFKSWIK
+147 DTGADDDSFKSWIK
-161 ADEANYKQNKT
+161 ADEANYTQNKAR
-172 KYENLWKQIA
+172 YENLWKQIA

-192 LFESYNEMLDKLN
+192 LFESYNEMLDKLS

-240 VRATGGNN
+240 VRNTGGNN

-262 GSGTWNNHLKE
+262 GNGTWSDHLKE
-273 PLTQLTLPKDP
+273 PLSQLTIPTDP
-284 ASNAEKHL
+284 AANHL
-292 IVQVHDYPNMANG
+292 MVQVHDYPNIANG
-305 INNVK
+305 IANVK

-315 MVAAWKKTF
+315 MVAAWNTH
-324 ISKGVPMI
+324 ILSKGIPMI

-352 RRKVMFEFV
+352 RRDVMFEFV
-361 EYMIKKCKENNVA
+361 DYMIAKCKEHHVA

-379 GLSDGAFRSLPA
+379 GLSDGAYRSLPA

-399 CITKAYHGSDFVG
+399 RIAKAYHGSDFAG
-412 AYPTENDFDINY
+412 TYPTENDFNISY
-424 IVDYEKEWSELF
+424 LVEYEKDWAELF
-436 LYGNYNGVTPLK
+436 LYGNYNSVSALK
-448 LEEYKAIR
+448 LTEYKGLRI
-456 VETDEAYGNKL
+456 EMDDNYGSKL

-472 GDKDS
+472 GDATGS
-477 SKDSGF
+477 SF
-483 KEGYYPLSEDS
+483 KEAYYTLSANS
-494 KTTTVNFESST
+494 KTTTVNFENAK

-526 TKVCFI
+526 NQVALI
-532 KSDDT
+532 KSDNS
-537 EVKLTPTTA
+537 EVKLSPTTA
-546 WGCTLSTEAT
+546 WGCTLSTEST
-556 PTAGIQSIKLKPQ
+556 PVSGIHELHYTPQ
-569 HDDRLFNLQGQRIS
+569 TDNRIYNLQGQQIAKPQRGI
-583 LPKKGLYIQNGKKYI
+583 YIQNGKKYI
-598 GR
+598 AK